1 MRSLASRFLAVSDHS
16 GSRGLPSVVSGTL
29 WFLLGNALLGSI
41 GVFVHE
47 AQAAPITT
55 TWFRCAFGLIG
66 LTLWVLWRGAWR
78 SLWVGW
84 RTLPWVLL
92 LGSGMLA
99 SWWLFFTA
107 LHHVPAG
114 MAVVLFHVQPLWL
127 LLLGV
132 WWLKESVSRRRLAS
146 VSCAMVGLVLATGVL
161 QGKAA
166 AGSGSYGLGGYGLGV
181 GLCLLGALFTAGV
194 TLVAKRLQALPV
206 GVLAWWQCALG
217 TAVLWW
223 EPWRQGWPTWGPA
236 WAWLAGLGLVHTAL
250 AYTLMYVGMARLPT
264 ARVAVLQFAY
274 PVVAIGMDAVYFKE
288 PLHALQLLGVAL
300 MMGAMGLG
308 ERRNAAR

>member
-1 MRSLASRFLAVSDHS
+1 MRSLASRLLAVSDRP
-16 GSRGLPSVVSGTL
+16 GSFGLPSVVSGTL

-47 AQAAPITT
+47 AQAAPLTT

-66 LTLWVLWRGAWR
+66 LTLWMLWRGAWR
-78 SLWVGW
+78 DLWVGW
-84 RTLPWVLL
+84 RALPWVLL
-92 LGSGMLA
+92 LSTGMLA

-107 LHHVPAG
+107 MHHVPTG

-127 LLLGV
+127 LLLGA
-132 WWLKESVSRRRLAS
+132 WWLKEPVSRQRLAS
-146 VSCAMVGLVLATGVL
+146 VLCAMVGLVLATGVL
-161 QGKAA
+161 QGQAA
-166 AGSGSYGLGGYGLGV
+166 ASPGCYGLGV

-217 TAVLWW
+217 TAVLWL
-223 EPWRQGWPTWGPA
+223 EPWQQGWPAWGTA
-236 WAWLAGLGLVHTAL
+236 WGWLAGLGLVHTAL

-274 PVVAIGMDAVYFKE
+274 PVVAIGMDAVYFDE
-288 PLHALQLLGVAL
+288 PLRALQVLGVVL
-300 MMGAMGLG
+300 MLGAMALG

>member
-1 MRSLASRFLAVSDHS
+1 MRSLASRFLSVCDHS

-55 TWFRCAFGLIG
+55 TWFRCVFGLLG
-66 LTLWVLWRGAWR
+66 LTLWMLWRGAWR
-78 SLWVGW
+78 GLWVGW

-114 MAVVLFHVQPLWL
+114 MAVVLFHMQPLWL
-127 LLLGV
+127 LLLGA
-132 WWLKESVSRRRLAS
+132 WWLKESVSRQRLVS
-146 VSCAMVGLVLATGVL
+146 VLCAMVGLVLATGVL
-161 QGKAA
+161 QGKAVA
-166 AGSGSYGLGGYGLGV
+166 NPGSYGLGV
-181 GLCLLGALFTAGV
+181 WLCLLGALFTAGV
-194 TLVAKRLQALPV
+194 TLVAKRLQAQPM

-217 TAVLWW
+217 TAVLWL
-223 EPWRQGWPTWGPA
+223 EPSQQGWPAWGSA
-236 WAWLAGLGLVHTAL
+236 WGWLAGLGLIHTAL
-250 AYTLMYVGMARLPT
+250 AYTLMYVGMSRLPT

-274 PVVAIGMDAVYFKE
+274 PLVAIGVDAAYFHQ
-288 PLHALQLLGVAL
+288 PIGVLQMVGVAL
-300 MMGAMGLG
+300 MLG
-308 ERRNAAR
+308 SMAWGELRGTTRG

>member
-1 MRSLASRFLAVSDHS
+1 MRSLASRFFAVSDHS

-55 TWFRCAFGLIG
+55 TWFRCAFGLLG

-99 SWWLFFTA
+99 SWGLFFTA

-132 WWLKESVSRRRLAS
+132 WWLKESV
-146 VSCAMVGLVLATGVL
+146 
-161 QGKAA
+161 
-166 AGSGSYGLGGYGLGV
+166 
-181 GLCLLGALFTAGV
+181 
-194 TLVAKRLQALPV
+194 
-206 GVLAWWQCALG
+206 
-217 TAVLWW
+217 
-223 EPWRQGWPTWGPA
+223 
-236 WAWLAGLGLVHTAL
+236 
-250 AYTLMYVGMARLPT
+250 
-264 ARVAVLQFAY
+264 
-274 PVVAIGMDAVYFKE
+274 
-288 PLHALQLLGVAL
+288 
-300 MMGAMGLG
+300 
-308 ERRNAAR
+308 